1 MKKKCAA
8 DNIGKENLVPT
19 NVPGGAGGA
28 QAVVATKETKA
39 ASTDDVASL
48 TQLLET
54 KGLSPCDFK
63 IQTAPK
69 AAADAVDYDKNAGMG
84 DEPIANTSGLG
95 SRLLSVAPSQI
106 VGRESPRSVVDRI
119 TDDTSESS
127 EEEHSLSARLVAAE
141 QHINMLQ
148 CMLAQRDNIIMQQ
161 SAVMWHQQQHVAAL
175 QHQAAHV
182 HFGANQMHAQLM
194 RERQYYAWVMHASN
208 RNADPIGDTEAPA
221 SPIVEETAT
230 AQLDS
235 ERKESQRATLE
246 EVPEFERETPHHAS
260 AEATPA
266 TPSTAAEA
274 DTAAAEPEVMNEK
287 ATPLA
292 HAHGQEA
299 CIDTVFPRLSRIDAP
314 GESQAPAAAAAKN
327 RMMASRRSKKKKK
340 KMKDNNPELSAELV
354 NLFYTNTV

>member
-1 MKKKCAA
+1 MELHK
-8 DNIGKENLVPT
+8 
-19 NVPGGAGGA
+19 NVITSVDETRPQPPAG
-28 QAVVATKETKA
+28 E
-39 ASTDDVASL
+39 
-48 TQLLET
+48 
-54 KGLSPCDFK
+54 
-63 IQTAPK
+63 
-69 AAADAVDYDKNAGMG
+69 
-84 DEPIANTSGLG
+84 
-95 SRLLSVAPSQI
+95 
-106 VGRESPRSVVDRI
+106 GRESPRSVVDRI

-148 CMLAQRDNIIMQQ
+148 CMLAQRDYIIMQQ

-194 RERQYYAWVMHASN
+194 RERQYYAWEMHASN

-221 SPIVEETAT
+221 SPIVEETA
-230 AQLDS
+230 AQPDS
-235 ERKESQRATLE
+235 EESQRATLE
-246 EVPEFERETPHHAS
+246 EVPELERETPHHAS

-327 RMMASRRSKKKKK
+327 RMMSSRRSKKKKK